1 MSRMKST
8 KALLG
13 SGHVA
18 VIGRGQTEDPVD
30 SWLRGEGL
38 SRRVV
43 LRVPSYSQAIQA
55 VAQTDL
61 AAVVPKRLAESLAG
75 AFSLALLDPPVEPGE
90 YQEYLFYPERALR
103 DPASVWLREFV
114 LEIGHHLGQVK
125 GRGIASSRRGK
136 V

>member
-1 MSRMKST
+1 M
-8 KALLG
+8 
-13 SGHVA
+13 
-18 VIGRGQTEDPVD
+18 
-30 SWLRGEGL
+30 
-38 SRRVV
+38 

-75 AFSLALLDPPVEPGE
+75 AFSLAVLDPPIEPGE

-114 LEIGHHLGQVK
+114 LEIGHHLGRVN
-125 GRGIASSRRGK
+125 GRGIAPSRRGK